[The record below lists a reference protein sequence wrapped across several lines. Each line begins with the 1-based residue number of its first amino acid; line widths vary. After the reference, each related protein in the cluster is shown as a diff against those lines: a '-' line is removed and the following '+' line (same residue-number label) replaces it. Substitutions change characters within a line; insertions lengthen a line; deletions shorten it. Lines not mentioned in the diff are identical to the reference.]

1 MYKYLHIFNDIEK
14 MIQHG
19 DIKEGKKLPSI
30 RTLVTKYE
38 CNKATVIRALHE
50 LEKRHIIYSVPQS
63 GYYVVRKSG
72 SFVENDEI
80 IDFASSAPDPDVFPY
95 LDFQHCINKAID
107 TYKNDLFVYG
117 TPKGLPS
124 LIPVIQKQLANYQVF
139 TKEENIFIT
148 SGVQQALAILTSI
161 PFPNGNETIL
171 IEQPTYHLYI
181 EYLEINK
188 IPVIGIKRTNEG
200 IDLNELECIFQTGK
214 IKFFYTIPRYHHPLG
229 TSYSKYEKEKIVL
242 LAKKYNVFIVE
253 DDYLADLETDSKADP
268 LYSLDHGN
276 HVIYLKSY
284 SKIIFPGLRV
294 GVAVIPPTIAKSFY
308 KYKKILDID
317 SPMISQAALEIYIKS
332 GMFERHKNKIKSSY
346 HDRSK
351 KLAETL
357 ERTHSENPLLFT
369 YKKQNTIGI
378 HTCLELHKTSISEM
392 FFQRLSEKQI
402 SIDTIDKNYV
412 RGFPKERLLKLNV
425 SNVKA
430 DRIEVG
436 IHKVVEEIKQ
446 VERKIFQFKK
456 EKNEKGGLF

>member
-1 MYKYLHIFNDIEK
+1 MYKYLHIFNDIEN
-14 MIQHG
+14 MIQRG
-19 DIKEGKKLPSI
+19 VIKEGKKLPSI
-30 RTLVTKYE
+30 RSLVTQYE

-72 SFVENDEI
+72 EVVENEEI

-161 PFPNGNETIL
+161 PFPNENETIL

-200 IDLNELECIFQTGK
+200 IDLNELERIFRTGK

-229 TSYSKYEKEKIVL
+229 TSYSKDEKEKIVL
-242 LAKKYNVFIVE
+242 LAKKYNVYIVE
-253 DDYLADLETDSKADP
+253 DDYLADLEMDSKADP
-268 LYSLDHGN
+268 LYSLDNGK

-294 GVAVIPPTIAKSFY
+294 GVAVIPPVIANAFHT
-308 KYKKILDID
+308 YKKILDID

-351 KLAETL
+351 KLAETV
-357 ERTHSENPLLFT
+357 ERMHNENPLLFT
-369 YKKQNTIGI
+369 YTKKNAIGI

-392 FFQRLSEKQI
+392 FLQRLGEMQI
-402 SIDTIDKNYV
+402 SIDTIDNNYV

-425 SNVKA
+425 SNVKEA
-430 DRIEVG
+430 RIEEG
-436 IHKVVEEIKQ
+436 IRKVIKEIKQ
-446 VERKIFQFKK
+446 AERLSFQFKK
-456 EKNEKGGLF
+456 E

>member
-1 MYKYLHIFNDIEK
+1 MYKYLHILNDIEN
-14 MIQHG
+14 MIQNG
-19 DIKEGKKLPSI
+19 EIREGKKLPSI
-30 RTLVTKYE
+30 RSLVTQYE

-63 GYYVVRKSG
+63 GYYVVKKSE
-72 SFVENDEI
+72 STIENNEI

-161 PFPNGNETIL
+161 PFPNGNETVL

-181 EYLEINK
+181 DYLEINK
-188 IPVIGIKRTNEG
+188 VPVIGIKRTNEG
-200 IDLNELECIFQTGK
+200 IDLNELEQIFQTGK

-229 TSYSKYEKEKIVL
+229 TSYSKDEKEKITL

-268 LYSLDHGN
+268 LYSLDN
-276 HVIYLKSY
+276 CSHVIYLKSY

-294 GVAVIPPTIAKSFY
+294 GVAVIPPSIANAFY
-308 KYKKILDID
+308 TYKKILDID

-332 GMFERHKNKIKSSY
+332 GMFERHKSKINSSY
-346 HDRSK
+346 YNRSI

-357 ERTHSENPLLFT
+357 EKVQNEDPSLFT
-369 YKKQNTIGI
+369 YNRQNTFGI
-378 HTCLELHKTSISEM
+378 HTCLEMQKNTVTETLIQKLGN
-392 FFQRLSEKQI
+392 RQI
-402 SIDTIDKNYV
+402 SVDTIDKNYM
-412 RGFPKERLLKLNV
+412 RNFPKEKLLKLNV
-425 SNVKA
+425 SNVKE
-430 DRIEVG
+430 DKIEEG
-436 IHKVVEEIKQ
+436 IRKVIEEIKQ
-446 VERKIFQFKK
+446 LRQFNFQFRK
-456 EKNEKGGLF
+456 E

>member
-1 MYKYLHIFNDIEK
+1 MYKYLHVLNDIEN
-14 MIQHG
+14 MIQNG
-19 DIKEGKKLPSI
+19 EIKEGKKLPSI
-30 RTLVTKYE
+30 RSLVTQYK
-38 CNKATVIRALHE
+38 CNKATVIRALQE

-63 GYYVVRKSG
+63 GYYVVKKSG
-72 SFVENDEI
+72 STIENNKI
-80 IDFASSAPDPDVFPY
+80 IDFASSAPDSDIFPY

-161 PFPNGNETIL
+161 TFPNENETIL

-188 IPVIGIKRTNEG
+188 IPVIGIKRTNKG
-200 IDLNELECIFQTGK
+200 IDLNELERIFQTGK

-229 TSYSKYEKEKIVL
+229 TSYSKDEKEKIVL

-268 LYSLDHGN
+268 LYSLDNCN

-294 GVAVIPPTIAKSFY
+294 GVAVIPPSIANHFH

-346 HDRSK
+346 YNRSI

-357 ERTHSENPLLFT
+357 EKVQNENPSLFT
-369 YKKQNTIGI
+369 YNRQNTSGI
-378 HTCLELHKTSISEM
+378 HTCLEIQKNIVTETFIKKLREH
-392 FFQRLSEKQI
+392 QV
-402 SIDTIDKNYV
+402 SIDSVDRNYLKD
-412 RGFPKERLLKLNV
+412 FNKEKLLKLNV
-425 SNVKA
+425 SNVKE
-430 DRIEVG
+430 DKIEEG
-436 IHKVVEEIKQ
+436 IRKVIEEIKQ
-446 VERKIFQFKK
+446 LGQLNFQFKK
-456 EKNEKGGLF
+456 E

>member
-1 MYKYLHIFNDIEK
+1 MYKYLHIFNDIEN

-19 DIKEGKKLPSI
+19 VIKEGQKLPSI
-30 RTLVTKYE
+30 RSLVTQYE
-38 CNKATVIRALHE
+38 CNKATIIRALHE

-72 SFVENDEI
+72 STIEIDKI
-80 IDFASSAPDPDVFPY
+80 IDFASSAPDPDIFPY

-161 PFPNGNETIL
+161 PFPNENETIL

-200 IDLNELECIFQTGK
+200 IDLDELERIFRTGN

-229 TSYSKYEKEKIVL
+229 TSYSKEEKEKIVL

-268 LYSLDHGN
+268 LYSLDNCN

-294 GVAVIPPTIAKSFY
+294 GVAVIPPSIANDFHT
-308 KYKKILDID
+308 YKKILDID

-332 GMFERHKNKIKSSY
+332 GMFERHRNKIKSSY

-351 KLAETL
+351 KLAEIL
-357 ERTHSENPLLFT
+357 ERMHNENPLLFT
-369 YKKQNTIGI
+369 YTKQNTIGI

-392 FFQRLSEKQI
+392 FLQILGEIQI
-402 SIDTIDKNYV
+402 SIDAIDKNYM

-425 SNVKA
+425 SNVKE
-430 DRIEVG
+430 DRIEEG
-436 IHKVVEEIKQ
+436 IRKVIEEIKQ
-446 VERKIFQFKK
+446 SGQLNFQFRK
-456 EKNEKGGLF
+456 E

>member
-1 MYKYLHIFNDIEK
+1 MYKYLQIFNDIEN
-14 MIQHG
+14 MIQRG
-19 DIKEGKKLPSI
+19 VIKEGKKLPSI
-30 RTLVTKYE
+30 RLLVTQYE

-63 GYYVVRKSG
+63 GYYVVRKSAEV
-72 SFVENDEI
+72 VENEEI

-161 PFPNGNETIL
+161 PFPNENETIL

-200 IDLNELECIFQTGK
+200 IDLNELERIFRTGK

-229 TSYSKYEKEKIVL
+229 TSYSKDEKEKIVL
-242 LAKKYNVFIVE
+242 MAKKYNVYIVE
-253 DDYLADLETDSKADP
+253 DDYLADLETDSKADS
-268 LYSLDHGN
+268 LYNLDNCN

-294 GVAVIPPTIAKSFY
+294 GVAVIPPSIANDFHT
-308 KYKKILDID
+308 YKKLLDID

-357 ERTHSENPLLFT
+357 EKVHNEDPSLFT
-369 YKKQNTIGI
+369 YNSQNTFGI
-378 HTCLELHKTSISEM
+378 HTCLEMYKNIVTETLIKK
-392 FFQRLSEKQI
+392 LSDIQI
-402 SIDTIDKNYV
+402 SIDSMDNNYLKV
-412 RGFPKERLLKLNV
+412 FPKERLLKLNV
-425 SNVKA
+425 SNVKE
-430 DRIEVG
+430 DRIEEG
-436 IHKVVEEIKQ
+436 IRKVIEEIKQ
-446 VERKIFQFKK
+446 VERITFQFKK
-456 EKNEKGGLF
+456 EKNE

>member
-1 MYKYLHIFNDIEK
+1 MYKYLHVLNDIEN
-14 MIQHG
+14 MIQNG
-19 DIKEGKKLPSI
+19 EIKEGKKLPSI
-30 RTLVTKYE
+30 RSLVTQYK
-38 CNKATVIRALHE
+38 CNKATVIRALQE

-63 GYYVVRKSG
+63 GYYVVKKSG
-72 SFVENDEI
+72 STIENNKI
-80 IDFASSAPDPDVFPY
+80 IDFASSAPDSDIFPY

-161 PFPNGNETIL
+161 TFPNENETIL

-188 IPVIGIKRTNEG
+188 IPVIGIKRTNKG
-200 IDLNELECIFQTGK
+200 IDLNELERIFQTGK

-229 TSYSKYEKEKIVL
+229 TSYSKDEKEKIVL

-268 LYSLDHGN
+268 LYSLDNCN

-294 GVAVIPPTIAKSFY
+294 GVAVIPPSIANHFH

-346 HDRSK
+346 YKRSI

-357 ERTHSENPLLFT
+357 EKVQNENPSLFT
-369 YKKQNTIGI
+369 YNRQNTSGI
-378 HTCLELHKTSISEM
+378 HTCLEIQKNIVTETFIKKLREH
-392 FFQRLSEKQI
+392 QV
-402 SIDTIDKNYV
+402 SIDSVDRNYLKDFDKE
-412 RGFPKERLLKLNV
+412 KLLKLNV
-425 SNVKA
+425 SNVKE
-430 DRIEVG
+430 DKIEEG
-436 IHKVVEEIKQ
+436 IRKVIEEIKQ
-446 VERKIFQFKK
+446 LGQLNFQFKK
-456 EKNEKGGLF
+456 E

>member
-1 MYKYLHIFNDIEK
+1 MYKYLHIFNDIEN

-19 DIKEGKKLPSI
+19 EIKEGQKLPSI
-30 RTLVTKYE
+30 RSFVTQYE

-63 GYYVVRKSG
+63 GYYVVKKSG
-72 SFVENDEI
+72 SIIENNAI

-95 LDFQHCINKAID
+95 LEFQHCINKAID

-161 PFPNGNETIL
+161 PFPNENETIL
-171 IEQPTYHLYI
+171 VEQPTYHLYI

-188 IPVIGIKRTNEG
+188 VPVIGIKRTNEG
-200 IDLNELECIFQTGK
+200 IDLNELERIFRTGK

-229 TSYSKYEKEKIVL
+229 TSYSKDEKEKIVL

-268 LYSLDHGN
+268 LYSLDYSN

-294 GVAVIPPTIAKSFY
+294 GVAIIPLVIANAFHT
-308 KYKKILDID
+308 YKKVLDID

-332 GMFERHKNKIKSSY
+332 GMFDHHKSKINSSY
-346 HDRSK
+346 YNRSK

-357 ERTHSENPLLFT
+357 EKVQNENPSLFT
-369 YKKQNTIGI
+369 YNRQNTLVI
-378 HTCLELHKTSISEM
+378 HTCLELQKNIVTETFIKKLREN
-392 FFQRLSEKQI
+392 KV
-402 SIDTIDKNYV
+402 SIDSVDRNYLNK
-412 RGFPKERLLKLNV
+412 FHKEKLLKLNV
-425 SNVKA
+425 SNVKEA
-430 DRIEVG
+430 RIEEG
-436 IHKVVEEIKQ
+436 IRKVIEEIKLL
-446 VERKIFQFKK
+446 RRLDFQFKK
-456 EKNEKGGLF
+456 E

>member
-1 MYKYLHIFNDIEK
+1 MYKYLHILNDIEK

-19 DIKEGKKLPSI
+19 EIKEGQKLPSI
-30 RTLVTKYE
+30 RSLVAQYE

-63 GYYVVRKSG
+63 GYYVVKKSG
-72 SFVENDEI
+72 STIENKEI

-139 TKEENIFIT
+139 TKEDNIFIT

-161 PFPNGNETIL
+161 PFPNENETIL
-171 IEQPTYHLYI
+171 VEQPTYHLYI

-188 IPVIGIKRTNEG
+188 VPVIGIKRTNEG
-200 IDLNELECIFQTGK
+200 IDLNELERIFRTGK

-229 TSYSKYEKEKIVL
+229 TSYSKDEKEKIVL

-253 DDYLADLETDSKADP
+253 DDYLADLETASQSDP

-294 GVAVIPPTIAKSFY
+294 GVAVIPPSIANDFY
-308 KYKKILDID
+308 TYKKILDID

-332 GMFERHKNKIKSSY
+332 GMFDRHKSKINFSY
-346 HDRSK
+346 YNRST

-357 ERTHSENPLLFT
+357 EKIQNENPSLFT
-369 YKKQNTIGI
+369 YNRQNTFGI
-378 HTCLELHKTSISEM
+378 HTCLEIQKNIVAETLIQKLGNI
-392 FFQRLSEKQI
+392 QI
-402 SIDTIDKNYV
+402 SIDTIDKNYM
-412 RGFPKERLLKLNV
+412 RNFPKEKLLKLNV
-425 SNVKA
+425 SNVKE
-430 DRIEVG
+430 DKIEEG
-436 IHKVVEEIKQ
+436 IRKVIEEIKQ
-446 VERKIFQFKK
+446 SRQLNFQFRK
-456 EKNEKGGLF
+456 E

>member
-1 MYKYLHIFNDIEK
+1 MYKYLHVLNDIEN

-19 DIKEGKKLPSI
+19 EIKEGKKLPSI
-30 RTLVTKYE
+30 RSLVTQYE

-63 GYYVVRKSG
+63 GYYVVKKSG
-72 SFVENDEI
+72 STIENNEI

-139 TKEENIFIT
+139 TKEGNIFIT

-161 PFPNGNETIL
+161 SFPNGNETIL

-200 IDLNELECIFQTGK
+200 IDLNELERIFRTGK

-268 LYSLDHGN
+268 LYSLDHCN

-294 GVAVIPPTIAKSFY
+294 GVAVIPPVIANAFHT
-308 KYKKILDID
+308 YKKVLDID

-332 GMFERHKNKIKSSY
+332 GMFDRHKSKINSSY
-346 HDRSK
+346 YNRSK

-357 ERTHSENPLLFT
+357 EKVKNENPSLFT
-369 YKKQNTIGI
+369 YNRQNTFGI
-378 HTCLELHKTSISEM
+378 HTCLEIQKNIVTETFIKKLREN
-392 FFQRLSEKQI
+392 QV
-402 SIDTIDKNYV
+402 SIDSVDRNYLNN
-412 RGFPKERLLKLNV
+412 FHKEKLLKLNV
-425 SNVKA
+425 SNVKEE
-430 DRIEVG
+430 RIEEG
-436 IHKVVEEIKQ
+436 IRKVIEEIKQ
-446 VERKIFQFKK
+446 AERLNFQFKK
-456 EKNEKGGLF
+456 E

>member
-1 MYKYLHIFNDIEK
+1 MYKYLRIFNDIEN

-19 DIKEGKKLPSI
+19 EIKEGKKLPSI
-30 RTLVTKYE
+30 RSLVTQYE

-50 LEKRHIIYSVPQS
+50 LEKRHIIYSIPQS
-63 GYYVVRKSG
+63 GYYVVQKSG
-72 SFVENDEI
+72 SFVENDGI

-95 LDFQHCINKAID
+95 LDFQHCMNKAID

-139 TKEENIFIT
+139 TKEDNIFIT

-161 PFPNGNETIL
+161 PFPNENETIL
-171 IEQPTYHLYI
+171 VEQPTYHLYI

-188 IPVIGIKRTNEG
+188 VPVIGIQRTIEG
-200 IDLNELECIFQTGK
+200 IDLNELERIFRTGK

-229 TSYSKYEKEKIVL
+229 TSYSKGEKEKIVL

-294 GVAVIPPTIAKSFY
+294 GVAVIPPSIANDFY
-308 KYKKILDID
+308 TYKKI
-317 SPMISQAALEIYIKS
+317 
-332 GMFERHKNKIKSSY
+332 
-346 HDRSK
+346 
-351 KLAETL
+351 
-357 ERTHSENPLLFT
+357 
-369 YKKQNTIGI
+369 
-378 HTCLELHKTSISEM
+378 
-392 FFQRLSEKQI
+392 
-402 SIDTIDKNYV
+402 
-412 RGFPKERLLKLNV
+412 
-425 SNVKA
+425 
-430 DRIEVG
+430 
-436 IHKVVEEIKQ
+436 
-446 VERKIFQFKK
+446 
-456 EKNEKGGLF
+456 

>member
-1 MYKYLHIFNDIEK
+1 MYKYLHVLNDLEN

-19 DIKEGKKLPSI
+19 EIKEGKKLPSI
-30 RTLVTKYE
+30 RLLVAQYE

-63 GYYVVRKSG
+63 GYYVVQKSG
-72 SFVENDEI
+72 SFVENDGI

-107 TYKNDLFVYG
+107 TYKNDLFIYG
-117 TPKGLPS
+117 TPNGLPS

-161 PFPNGNETIL
+161 PFPNENETIL

-200 IDLNELECIFQTGK
+200 IDLNELERIFRTGK

-229 TSYSKYEKEKIVL
+229 TSYSKGEKEKIVL

-294 GVAVIPPTIAKSFY
+294 GVVVIPPSIANDFY
-308 KYKKILDID
+308 TYKKILDID

-332 GMFERHKNKIKSSY
+332 GMFDRHKSKINFSY
-346 HDRSK
+346 YNRSI

-357 ERTHSENPLLFT
+357 EKVQNENPSLFT
-369 YKKQNTIGI
+369 YNRQNTFGI
-378 HTCLELHKTSISEM
+378 HTCLEIQKNIVTETLIQKLGDI
-392 FFQRLSEKQI
+392 QI
-402 SIDTIDKNYV
+402 SIDAIDKNYM
-412 RGFPKERLLKLNV
+412 RNFPKEKLLKLNV
-425 SNVKA
+425 SNVKE
-430 DRIEVG
+430 DKIEEG
-436 IHKVVEEIKQ
+436 IRKVIEEIKQ
-446 VERKIFQFKK
+446 SRQLNFQFRK
-456 EKNEKGGLF
+456 E

>member
-1 MYKYLHIFNDIEK
+1 MYKYLHVFNDLES
-14 MIQHG
+14 MIQNG
-19 DIKEGKKLPSI
+19 EIKEGKKLPSI
-30 RTLVTKYE
+30 RTLVTQYE

-72 SFVENDEI
+72 AVIENNEI

-161 PFPNGNETIL
+161 PFPNENETIL

-188 IPVIGIKRTNEG
+188 IPVTGIKRTNKG
-200 IDLNELECIFQTGK
+200 IDLNELERIFRTGK

-229 TSYSKYEKEKIVL
+229 TSYSKEEKEKIVL

-276 HVIYLKSY
+276 HVIYLK
-284 SKIIFPGLRV
+284 
-294 GVAVIPPTIAKSFY
+294 
-308 KYKKILDID
+308 
-317 SPMISQAALEIYIKS
+317 
-332 GMFERHKNKIKSSY
+332 
-346 HDRSK
+346 
-351 KLAETL
+351 
-357 ERTHSENPLLFT
+357 
-369 YKKQNTIGI
+369 
-378 HTCLELHKTSISEM
+378 
-392 FFQRLSEKQI
+392 
-402 SIDTIDKNYV
+402 
-412 RGFPKERLLKLNV
+412 
-425 SNVKA
+425 
-430 DRIEVG
+430 
-436 IHKVVEEIKQ
+436 
-446 VERKIFQFKK
+446 
-456 EKNEKGGLF
+456 